1 MSEFNKYS
9 EEVENK
15 WGENS
20 IFEEYKQKT
29 KQYSDAKWGSI
40 VEEMDNIFQ
49 QFAECKK
56 SNFQSNS
63 IQVQNLVK
71 ELQNFISQNYYTCT
85 NETLAKLGEM
95 YINDE
100 RFKNNIDIHGNG
112 TAEFVSTAIKMYCDK

>member
-56 SNFQSNS
+56 LNFQPNS
-63 IQVQNLVK
+63 VQVQNLVM

-85 NETLAKLGEM
+85 NETLARLGEM
-95 YINDE
+95 YISDE

-112 TAEFVSTAIKMYCDK
+112 TAEFVSTAIKMYCNI